1 MFLPWFGTGTAA
13 VSHQPVDG
21 FEIHV
26 GHGDDVGHFA
36 LGGDLPPVEDFLRG
50 AVEYHGGR
58 VPVSPGADA
67 VFVEPLHGV
76 LGSVQHTANGL
87 SPSIFAVTVDGVPE
101 HERGEAV
108 AGTGQ
113 GGVVD
118 AGILDGSAQGFDQV
132 FAGDDDTARQG
143 CADQFVAADGD
154 AVDPGVEP
162 ERLWVIHVGQ
172 DHSAER
178 CVGVD
183 VVFPDAQLVNDLS
196 DRWDVVHGAA
206 HGGADGGQNDGRPV
220 PMDGQHVPEVV
231 VVDLAVGPSFDRG
244 VGHVEDAGNLED
256 GVVGFLGEVEHTFG
270 MEFPSQVEAVHV
282 AFGAARGDV
291 APGGLW
297 VQAHELGEVE
307 DDLLLEL
314 MGVGPVVGPVEGV
327 SDIVEGVVEEWDE
340 RGVVEVLVGGVA
352 HLPLLLILDYL
363 E

>member
-1 MFLPWFGTGTAA
+1 M
-13 VSHQPVDG
+13 
-21 FEIHV
+21 
-26 GHGDDVGHFA
+26 
-36 LGGDLPPVEDFLRG
+36 
-50 AVEYHGGR
+50 
-58 VPVSPGADA
+58 
-67 VFVEPLHGV
+67 
-76 LGSVQHTANGL
+76 
-87 SPSIFAVTVDGVPE
+87 
-101 HERGEAV
+101 
-108 AGTGQ
+108 
-113 GGVVD
+113 
-118 AGILDGSAQGFDQV
+118 
-132 FAGDDDTARQG
+132 FAGDDDTAGQG

-154 AVDPGVEP
+154 AVDAGVEP

-172 DHSAER
+172 DHAAER
-178 CVGVD
+178 RVGVD

-206 HGGADGGQNDGRPV
+206 HGGADGGQDDRRPV

-231 VVDLAVGPSFDRG
+231 VVDLAVGLPFDGR

-256 GVVGFLGEVEHTFG
+256 GVVGFLGEVEHTLG
-270 MEFPSQVEAVHV
+270 MEFPGQVEAVHV

-352 HLPLLLILDYL
+352 HLPLLLVLDYL